1 MLKRFILVLLS
12 IFLIIGCCSCNTD
25 KSGEKESETAKPD
38 KFLLSGETTV
48 RIVYAKDTDS
58 TQAKKVLSHLKGLN
72 QAASESYV
80 LADDSTAEDDAPEIL
95 VGYTNR
101 TASNDAKNSLSTY
114 LDFTIHIDKNKI
126 AIYANTDERL
136 SAAVKYFT
144 GELVKEGDSTIYY
157 PSAESYKEKY
167 TSYTLPSLSINGTD
181 ISKYSIIRSESA
193 SDTEKRVASDLYTW
207 IAENTGHQIN
217 LLTDAEPATE
227 NEIIIGKTNRA
238 ECASFTEAYAKNV
251 YYQSSLVGSK
261 ILIYAGEKGSL
272 DAALSSFKSK
282 LLELK
287 GDVKSLEDHKV
298 PGLMKNKKAIFIGN
312 SFIYWGGCVTFLKDL
327 QTNETIRENG
337 GDKGYFNEICKANG
351 INMSVHNYTY
361 GGQNLK
367 WIYEKKLQNK
377 DKAFLESFD
386 YVFISEAGENNA
398 EILSIVDK
406 ISALFPKA
414 EEIVYLAH
422 ANTFSSNHTNI
433 INALPKF
440 SKNGIK
446 VVAWGA
452 LVTDVYGGKTTV
464 PGATLKYNK
473 NSFIKNSSGDI
484 PLHAAVTSIK
494 NTGDSFHQNPLSG
507 YITAQ
512 MCFSAITGTLCEGQK
527 YDFCWDKSI
536 APQYDFQNF
545 VECHYNNNQTTN
557 FVEIFNSPAD
567 MLGIQK
573 LMDVYM
579 NKYN

>member
-1 MLKRFILVLLS
+1 MLKRFILILLS
-12 IFLIIGCCSCNTD
+12 IFLIIGCCSCNSN
-25 KSGEKESETAKPD
+25 KSDETESETAKPD
-38 KFLLSGETTV
+38 KFSLSGETNI

-58 TQAKKVLSHLKGLN
+58 TQAKKVLNHLKGLN
-72 QAASESYV
+72 QAASESYI
-80 LADDSTAEDDAPEIL
+80 LADDSTDEDETPEIL

-101 TASNDAKNSLSTY
+101 KVSNDALNSLSTY
-114 LDFTIHIDKNKI
+114 LDFTIHINGNKL

-136 SAAVKYFT
+136 SDAIKYFT
-144 GELVKEGDSTIYY
+144 GELVKEGDSTLYY
-157 PSAESYKEKY
+157 PSVESYIEKY
-167 TSYTLPSLSINGTD
+167 TKYELPSLSINGTD

-193 SDTEKRVASDLYTW
+193 TDAEKNASSDLLTW
-207 IAENTGHQIN
+207 IAEKTGHKIE
-217 LLTDAEPATE
+217 LKTDAEAATA

-238 ECASFTEAYAKNV
+238 ECSSFTETYAKNV
-251 YYQSSLVGSK
+251 FYQNSLSGSK
-261 ILIYAGEKGSL
+261 ILIYAGEKGSI
-272 DAALSSFKSK
+272 DAALSSFKNK

-287 GDVKSLEDHKV
+287 GDVKSLADHKA
-298 PGLMKNKKAIFIGN
+298 PTLMNNKKAIFIGN

-377 DKAFLESFD
+377 DNAFLESFD

-398 EILSIVDK
+398 DIISIVDK

-414 EEIVYLAH
+414 EEVVYLAH

-473 NSFIKNSSGDI
+473 NSFIKNSSGNI

-512 MCFSAITGTLCEGQK
+512 MCFSAISGTLCEGQK
-527 YDFCWDKSI
+527 YSFCWDKSI
-536 APQYDFQNF
+536 SPQYDFQNF
-545 VECHYNNNQTTN
+545 VECHYNNGQTTN
-557 FVEIFNSPAD
+557 FVEIFNSPTD
-567 MLGIQK
+567 ILGIQK
-573 LMDVYM
+573 LMDIYM